1 VSAVGAQAIRP
12 ADEVAVAPRPRLWLR
27 MDPLL
32 LLAALGLAA
41 CSFIML
47 KGEGRS
53 LDPANHMYFA
63 ERQAIYVAIGLVVAL
78 MLAHFDYTRLREY
91 KYGLY
96 ALMIALNVVVLGM
109 PHVQGAARWIP
120 LPFFQLQSSE
130 FGKVLLIASVSAFAV
145 DRSRRLHERR
155 TTARIML
162 LALIPAMIVIPQPDL
177 GTALVYVAA
186 GFAILFFAGTSWKQL
201 TGLAVLFV
209 AAIVLVLVVAPATG
223 HHLLKPYQ
231 MQRLTGFLHPSHD
244 PRNQTY
250 NITESLTAIGS
261 GGKTGLGTAGASQV
275 NLHFL
280 PAPSTDFIFA
290 VVGETY
296 GFVGAAVVLS
306 LYALMIWRTL
316 RILTMSKNLYGTL
329 IAGGVLA
336 MLMFQVFVNTGMT
349 IGIMPITGVP
359 LPLLSYGGSSVLVTF
374 IAIGLLQSICVQAR
388 MTAATKTRGLV
399 SS

>member
-1 VSAVGAQAIRP
+1 VSVSTPIRP
-12 ADEVAVAPRPRLWLR
+12 VEEPPPPRPQMMLR
-27 MDPLL
+27 IDPLL

-41 CSFIML
+41 CSLITL
-47 KGEGRS
+47 KGATRTLNPGHP
-53 LDPANHMYFA
+53 LYYV
-63 ERQAIYVAIGLVVAL
+63 ERQAIYFGLGLAVAL
-78 MLAHFDYTRLREY
+78 VLSRLDYSRLREY

-96 ALMIALNVVVLGM
+96 GVMVALNLVVLGM
-109 PHVQGAARWIP
+109 PKVQGAARWIP

-130 FGKVLLIASVSAFAV
+130 FGKVLLIAAVSAFAV
-145 DRSRRLHERR
+145 DRSRRLHEPL
-155 TTARIML
+155 TTVRIML
-162 LALIPAMIVIPQPDL
+162 LAILPAIMVIPQPDL
-177 GTALVYVAA
+177 GTALVYVAV

-201 TGLAVLFV
+201 TAMVVLGV
-209 AAIVLVLVVAPATG
+209 IGIVLVLVVLPATG

-261 GGKTGLGTAGASQV
+261 GGKTGVGVHGATQV
-275 NLHFL
+275 NLGYL
-280 PAPSTDFIFA
+280 PAPNTDFIFA

-306 LYALMIWRTL
+306 LYALLIWRAL
-316 RILTMSKNLYGTL
+316 RILTMAKNLYGTL

-336 MLMFQVFVNTGMT
+336 MLMFQVFVNAGMT

-359 LPLLSYGGSSVLVTF
+359 LPLMSYGGSSVLVTF
-374 IAIGLLQSICVQAR
+374 IAIGLLQSIYIQAR
-388 MTAATKTRGLV
+388 MTAASKSRGLV
-399 SS
+399 S